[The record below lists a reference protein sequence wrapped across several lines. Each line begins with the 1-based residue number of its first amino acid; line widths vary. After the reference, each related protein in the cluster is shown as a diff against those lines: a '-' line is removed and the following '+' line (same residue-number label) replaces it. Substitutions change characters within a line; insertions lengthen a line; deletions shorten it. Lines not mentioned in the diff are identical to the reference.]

1 MAYPIKGIH
10 RRIFPRGREVGLT
23 IETYDDRPHLS
34 ELLQWRAARPRAWS
48 GHASIPSSPLTS
60 GSGIPPASG
69 PLETGIQPPLTP
81 VGSPIS
87 PLAPSKVSPARQA
100 DPSPSRPVTSRLLA
114 QIKQTCMPTGFQ
126 QNLTPPKLN
135 SAQRKAKREQLR
147 THKWILDIENE
158 RRWRTGM
165 RRLMDEVYDFQ
176 EASMSVTIDTCGPVC
191 LSEEV
196 TLTGTGLNPTNGS
209 LARASFCQIT
219 TMRRC
224 KPCEHRTKHSPAYAR
239 CPRQN
244 LQSID

>member
-10 RRIFPRGREVGLT
+10 RRIFPRGRDVGLT

-48 GHASIPSSPLTS
+48 GHALAPSSPLAS
-60 GSGIPPASG
+60 GTKTPPASG

-87 PLAPSKVSPARQA
+87 PLAPGAVSPARQA
-100 DPSPSRPVTSRLLA
+100 DPSPSRPVAPRQLA
-114 QIKQTCMPTGFQ
+114 QISQTCMPVIFHQPST
-126 QNLTPPKLN
+126 TAPKLN

-176 EASMSVTIDTCGPVC
+176 EASMSVTLPKCRLGVLD
-191 LSEEV
+191 
-196 TLTGTGLNPTNGS
+196 
-209 LARASFCQIT
+209 R
-219 TMRRC
+219 
-224 KPCEHRTKHSPAYAR
+224 
-239 CPRQN
+239 
-244 LQSID
+244 